1 MLCCDVLCPPPPII
15 LPRLTDNGDPSPVP
29 WTPLI
34 LVQMLYLPLLVAAV
48 FGGGQH
54 PGSPILAGSGLPPP
68 IPHPAQVPP
77 KPGHMQ
83 NHLAALATQLPL
95 HRCGAVFCSVSSSR
109 VAQPDSGH
117 ACEAHWFQMEWMRH
131 SCEAHE
137 TRLSMASLWMERLKL
152 HIRVLNPRALA
163 PLQLVLNMSP
173 VELSLYQLINITSGA
188 YFLINVAK
196 HSCFLAILRV
206 GVSYLQAWTANCNM
220 TIPTLARA
228 TTGVGY

>member
-1 MLCCDVLCPPPPII
+1 
-15 LPRLTDNGDPSPVP
+15 
-29 WTPLI
+29 
-34 LVQMLYLPLLVAAV
+34 
-48 FGGGQH
+48 
-54 PGSPILAGSGLPPP
+54 
-68 IPHPAQVPP
+68 
-77 KPGHMQ
+77 
-83 NHLAALATQLPL
+83 
-95 HRCGAVFCSVSSSR
+95 
-109 VAQPDSGH
+109 
-117 ACEAHWFQMEWMRH
+117 
-131 SCEAHE
+131 
-137 TRLSMASLWMERLKL
+137 LWMERLKL

-228 TTGVGY
+228 TTGVGYWMSLVVFCKAWCHYWQICNFSITRHVACSELSTLANIFGVMLVQFLSTLSHYLRFWLTFHWVLFLFHKVNNLCSTWLSPATGNHHARHLRVSLCWHPS